1 MQIVGPVN
9 SAEWGS
15 YRRLTAQD
23 RDEQREALFP
33 WASSEDTL
41 SEPGALTGAELRAL
55 ARRRFR
61 STTTDADAA
70 LDDGLAALRALND
83 LLEVHAGSAC
93 RETAGVRVSATASYV
108 GMANSGAHVF
118 AYRLRIANKRPD
130 TVRLESRRSVHES
143 WLPRHRRACDHWYLC
158 AGGAGRSRPCPTG
171 RRKKLSPGAHL
182 EWSGKLQHL
191 AKAPSSSTR
200 RGRSSRPR
208 PGPCGAASSSSL
220 SRATSASRRKCRPSR
235 SWRPP
240 RKLICECY
248 LLVGR
253 SSSPR

>member
-41 SEPGALTGAELRAL
+41 SEPGALTGGELRAL

-61 STTTDADAA
+61 STTSDADAA

-83 LLEVHAGSAC
+83 LLEVHAGSAS

-130 TVRLESRRSVHES
+130 TVRLESRRSVHKS
-143 WLPRHRRACDHWYLC
+143 KCRGASVAVSVPHWYLR
-158 AGGAGRSRPCPTG
+158 AGGDGRSPRCPTA
-171 RRKKLSPGAHL
+171 RRKKSCRAAHL
-182 EWSGKLQHL
+182 ASSAKLQHL
-191 AKAPSSSTR
+191 VKAPSSSTR

-208 PGPCGAASSSSL
+208 PGPCGAASSSSRW
-220 SRATSASRRKCRPSR
+220 RATSASRPRCRPLR
-235 SWRPP
+235 WWRPP
-240 RKLICECY
+240 PKLICE
-248 LLVGR
+248 
-253 SSSPR
+253 

>member
-1 MQIVGPVN
+1 MALARALYRAALRGANAVEQAEGGLMQIVGPVN

-41 SEPGALTGAELRAL
+41 LEPGALTGSELRAL

-61 STTTDADAA
+61 DSQTDADAA

-83 LLEVHAGSAC
+83 LLEVHAGSAS

-130 TVRLESRRSVHES
+130 TVRLESRR
-143 WLPRHRRACDHWYLC
+143 WAITALPDGEEEEVVPR
-158 AGGAGRSRPCPTG
+158 G
-171 RRKKLSPGAHL
+171 SPGVVGQTPTLGQGAEFEYASGTELQAAAGTVRGSFEFVSL
-182 EWSGKLQHL
+182 EGDERFEAEVPPFALV
-191 AKAPSSSTR
+191 APPSS
-200 RGRSSRPR
+200 
-208 PGPCGAASSSSL
+208 
-220 SRATSASRRKCRPSR
+220 
-235 SWRPP
+235 
-240 RKLICECY
+240 E
-248 LLVGR
+248 VNM
-253 SSSPR
+253 